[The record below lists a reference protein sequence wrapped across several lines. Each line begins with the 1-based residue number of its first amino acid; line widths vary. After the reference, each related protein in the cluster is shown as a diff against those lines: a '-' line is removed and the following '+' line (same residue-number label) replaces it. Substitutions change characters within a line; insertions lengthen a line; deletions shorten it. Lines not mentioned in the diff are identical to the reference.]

1 MSDYLLNNGL
11 PAFISHF
18 FAAVLLLAV
27 FITIYV
33 RITPYREITLIREG
47 NVAAAASLSGA
58 FIGYTL
64 ALASAISNSLGL
76 IDMLIW
82 GGIALIVQLLAFTV
96 CRFVLPELIS
106 DIPQNKLASGV
117 FLGGVSISLGLLN
130 AACLT
135 Y

>member
-58 FIGYTL
+58 FIGYSL

-82 GGIALIVQLLAFTV
+82 GAIALVVQLLAFTV

-117 FLGGVSISLGLLN
+117 FLGGMSISLGLLN